1 MKTEFLKSL
10 GLSEDVI
17 AQIQA
22 ESGKDVQAEK
32 DKTKKASDDL
42 AAMAA
47 RIGEYENKIQDFEKQ
62 DAAPI
67 QSIAGDFGK
76 SAVFRNRRLP
86 DKCLLFCQKHLIA
99 RQFEPSPAPRDSR
112 TSKQRT

>member
-1 MKTEFLKSL
+1 MQL
-10 GLSEDVI
+10 GADGVEISAHGFCAPDH
-17 AQIQA
+17 
-22 ESGKDVQAEK
+22 KDIY
-32 DKTKKASDDL
+32 KASDDL

-47 RIGEYENKIQDFEKQ
+47 RIGEYENKIKDFEKQ

-67 QSIAGDFGK
+67 QRIAGDFGK

-86 DKCLLFCQKHLIA
+86 DKCLLFCQKYLIA

>member
-1 MKTEFLKSL
+1 MQL
-10 GLSEDVI
+10 GADGVEISAHGFCAPDHED
-17 AQIQA
+17 IQGKQMTKA
-22 ESGKDVQAEK
+22 EYAKW
-32 DKTKKASDDL
+32 
-42 AAMAA
+42 
-47 RIGEYENKIQDFEKQ
+47 

-99 RQFEPSPAPRDSR
+99 RQFEPSPEPRDSR